1 MTHLVLSV
9 APSLTKYRAS
19 RPQPADFDSRPDS
32 GFIRARDLVRD
43 PKNPNRVVPLDI
55 SLSTLNRYVAQGL
68 FPKPIRLS
76 KGVTVWKVR
85 EVREWIANLASAA
98 LGLSQELAA

>member
-1 MTHLVLSV
+1 MTHLALLSSLSV
-9 APSLTKYRAS
+9 TNYRAS
-19 RPQPADFDSRPDS
+19 RPQAADFDSRPDS

-55 SLSTLNRYVAQGL
+55 SLSTLNRYVKAGL
-68 FPKPIRLS
+68 FPKPIRLT
-76 KGVTVWKVR
+76 KGVTVYKVG
-85 EVREWIANLASAA
+85 EVKEWIANLTAAA